1 MIYSP
6 SNDETMAQP
15 KPAKGVEESGRIK
28 IAIAMPPAL
37 FYKIRARAQANGV
50 SFSREAVELLSCG
63 LFDYEESEEAEEVN
77 HAKPQP

>member
-1 MIYSP
+1 MTYSD
-6 SNDETMAQP
+6 SETMTPQP

-63 LFDYEESEEAEEVN
+63 LFDYEESEEAEEAT
-77 HAKPQP
+77 HAKP